1 MIYRT
6 SCIGALYT
14 KLRRDS
20 GSEKSRENEGNQGLI
35 LGAYLSRVLQTDRIM
50 HVDSMQFGDKKEK
63 MVIW

>member
-20 GSEKSRENEGNQGLI
+20 WSEKSTENEGNQGLI
-35 LGAYLSRVLQTDRIM
+35 LIGAYLSRVLQTDRIM
-50 HVDSMQFGDKKEK
+50 HVDSMLFGDKKEK
-63 MVIW
+63 MVI